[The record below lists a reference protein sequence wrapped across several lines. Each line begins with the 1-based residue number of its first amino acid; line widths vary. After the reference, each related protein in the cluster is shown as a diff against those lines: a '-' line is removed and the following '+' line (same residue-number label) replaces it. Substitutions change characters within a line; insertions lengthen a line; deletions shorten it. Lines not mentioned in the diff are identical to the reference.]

1 LNPHFSDTNDEKEEQ
16 ERGKEIE
23 RKEHNRRMSGRI
35 QVNSSPCNNEQKGE
49 KVQKLYQSPSQQN
62 H

>member
-23 RKEHNRRMSGRI
+23 RNTIEG
-35 QVNSSPCNNEQKGE
+35 
-49 KVQKLYQSPSQQN
+49 
-62 H
+62 